1 MLHCKAENRELLDAI
16 EIIAG
21 QLNTS
26 KANSNI
32 LFSSVNTVIKKLVGQ
47 IFAGNAENVELKTTV
62 NELSFRRAWKLDA
75 ALSQKVHKLRN
86 DNHEL
91 CGMVD
96 DLVEDVE
103 KCNTNGKFYNSR
115 GAWVAQAWTISAT
128 EVDTF
133 IAAQEGEDL
142 WEEWRSMAT

>member
-62 NELSFRRAWKLDA
+62 NELSFRRA
-75 ALSQKVHKLRN
+75 
-86 DNHEL
+86 
-91 CGMVD
+91 
-96 DLVEDVE
+96 
-103 KCNTNGKFYNSR
+103 
-115 GAWVAQAWTISAT
+115 
-128 EVDTF
+128 
-133 IAAQEGEDL
+133 
-142 WEEWRSMAT
+142 